1 MQALHQQQPPLAH
14 RDVKPHN
21 VLIRRA
27 EPDSEAAS
35 PSASSAAS
43 SGRRAESQLKSN
55 GESEPLASSHTGHA
69 RSYHAV
75 LMVGA
80 PTQVLWT
87 SVAANSRLPGVDG
100 TMQVTSRLDLCPLK
114 EPTYVNC
121 SLQLSGH
128 QIQ

>member
-1 MQALHQQQPPLAH
+1 MLQVCCAVQALHQQQPPLAH

-27 EPDSEAAS
+27 QPDSEAAS

-43 SGRRAESQLKSN
+43 SGRHAESQLKSN
-55 GESEPLASSHTGHA
+55 GESEPLSGSHSGHT

-80 PTQVLWT
+80 
-87 SVAANSRLPGVDG
+87 SMG
-100 TMQVTSRLDLCPLK
+100 TLDL
-114 EPTYVNC
+114 
-121 SLQLSGH
+121 SLPVL
-128 QIQ
+128 

>member
-1 MQALHQQQPPLAH
+1 MCNRPGWRKDRALLQVCCAVQALHLQQPPLAH

-27 EPDSEAAS
+27 QPDSEAAS
-35 PSASSAAS
+35 RSASSAAS

-55 GESEPLASSHTGHA
+55 GESEPLAGSHAGHT

-80 PTQVLWT
+80 PAWSFWT
-87 SVAANSRLPGVDG
+87 LSSNNFRLPGVEG
-100 TMQVTSRLDLCPLK
+100 RHASQFKT
-114 EPTYVNC
+114 
-121 SLQLSGH
+121 
-128 QIQ
+128 